1 MAASSRQVSTILNVF
16 NSFHHRLQFTMEVE
30 QDGAIPFLDVLVS
43 RDSQGYVC
51 TDWYHKPS
59 WSGRYCNFA
68 SNLPIQYKKNT
79 ISMLTRKAIT
89 LSHPSFH
96 QKNLEIVKKTL
107 VEYSYPVK
115 LVDEIMG
122 RTVMK
127 LSQPPPPPATHDDA
141 SVPSYISIPYDKI
154 FFGKVRDLLA
164 PYNIKVVARPHT
176 TLRSL
181 FFTRLKDKVD
191 KALRSNVVYKITCE
205 CDALYIGNTKQHL
218 KKRFTQHKHGSAT
231 HSALSKHLQ
240 ESNHNI
246 NFDDVK
252 ILCTENNEK
261 IRDVMEMIYIRSHNC
276 LNLQT
281 DTATLS
287 KCYNHLIQCFP

>member
-1 MAASSRQVSTILNVF
+1 MF
-16 NSFHHRLQFTMEVE
+16 
-30 QDGAIPFLDVLVS
+30 
-43 RDSQGYVC
+43 
-51 TDWYHKPS
+51 
-59 WSGRYCNFA
+59 WS
-68 SNLPIQYKKNT
+68 LLI
-79 ISMLTRKAIT
+79 
-89 LSHPSFH
+89 HPLF
-96 QKNLEIVKKTL
+96 K
-107 VEYSYPVK
+107 
-115 LVDEIMG
+115 
-122 RTVMK
+122 
-127 LSQPPPPPATHDDA
+127 
-141 SVPSYISIPYDKI
+141 
-154 FFGKVRDLLA
+154 FF
-164 PYNIKVVARPHT
+164 VARVAIEE
-176 TLRSL
+176 SL
-181 FFTRLKDKVD
+181 CCAQNFTQRNKIDLDRKSKTRLLGSTQH
-191 KALRSNVVYKITCE
+191 LRHY
-205 CDALYIGNTKQHL
+205 TKQHL